1 MCGVEEHTWSRDMSI
16 MIDLPPAM
24 AQEAREYATVQGTTL
39 ERMLFDCIRA
49 ELARKRHQA
58 DHVVSEFDALV
69 EKTSSRRDRPY
80 QFNRSDAYAEVM
92 A

>member
-1 MCGVEEHTWSRDMSI
+1 MSI
-16 MIDLPPAM
+16 MVDLPPAM

-39 ERMLFDCIRA
+39 ERMLLDCLKA
-49 ELARKRHQA
+49 ELAKRRRDELVA
-58 DHVVSEFDALV
+58 AEFDALV
-69 EKTSSRRDRPY
+69 EKTSARRIHPY

>member
-1 MCGVEEHTWSRDMSI
+1 MSI
-16 MIDLPPAM
+16 TVDLPPAM

-39 ERMLFDCIRA
+39 ERMLFDCLKA
-49 ELARKRHQA
+49 ELERRHQT
-58 DHVVSEFDALV
+58 DLVISEFDALV
-69 EKTSSRRDRPY
+69 EKTSSRRNHPY